1 MRSMADKRNALPR
14 RGFLAAATAV
24 AALSLAGCG
33 FELRKAPVYAFK
45 TLSIPGAS
53 GFVVYLRRNIRAGG
67 TVEIIPPD
75 RSSTAEA
82 ILDVLA
88 ENREQVVVS
97 TNSAGQVREL
107 QLRLTLRFRL
117 RTPAG
122 KELLPPTNIQQQR
135 DVTYSENQALGKEG
149 EIELLFRDMQNDI
162 AQQTMRRLAAVKE
175 L

>member
-14 RGFLAAATAV
+14 RGFLAGAAAV
-24 AALSLAGCG
+24 AAVSLAGCG

-45 TLSIPGAS
+45 TISIPGAS
-53 GFVVYLRRNIRAGG
+53 AFVIYLRRNIRAGG
-67 TVEIIPPD
+67 TVEVIPAD
-75 RSSTAEA
+75 KSSTAEA
-82 ILDVLA
+82 ILEILS
-88 ENREQVVVS
+88 ENREQIVVS
-97 TNSAGQVREL
+97 TNAAGLVREL

-122 KELLPPTNIQQQR
+122 KELLPPTEIQQQR